1 MIKAGR
7 YDLDEA
13 SMGRIY
19 QHVVSNPKMKSWG
32 IVTASRGENT
42 PAENVRRNKELE
54 NDLRKLGLGFVHVDG
69 MWRECKDQSIDYS
82 KCPDNMKVPTE
93 EKSYFVPNVSKKDI
107 NKLGNKYKQDS
118 VLFAD
123 GETKEKGEAI
133 YISANG
139 SETNIGKF
147 TPDKISQGYSKMK
160 GGKVF
165 TFLQPG
171 EKGETPKEKPKKDDM
186 KLKSLL
192 PKGILDK
199 TVKNPETGNMIKL
212 KTALRHDK
220 TSPVYRTA
228 VGMIK
233 QSKK

>member
-1 MIKAGR
+1 MKAGR

-42 PAENVRRNKELE
+42 PAENARRNKELE

-147 TPDKISQGYSKMK
+147 TSDKISQGYSKMK

>member
-1 MIKAGR
+1 MKAGR

-42 PAENVRRNKELE
+42 PAENARRNKELE

-123 GETKEKGEAI
+123 GETKEKGEAT

-171 EKGETPKEKPKKDDM
+171 DKGETPKEKPKKDDM

-199 TVKNPETGNMIKL
+199 TVKNPKTGNMIKL

-228 VGMIK
+228 VGIIK